1 MKESEAGSRKPE
13 AAGDA
18 PEPMV
23 RVGFTRDFLAPD
35 GRVALGDIG
44 IGLLDAAP
52 GVAWAFLP
60 ERTAELRPDQIAGY
74 DALALLGPK
83 VTEATLAGAD
93 RLAVL
98 ARYGVGYDT
107 VDLDACTR
115 HGVMLT
121 ITPDGTRRP
130 MGTAILTFLLALAHR
145 LLEKDR
151 LTRTGGW
158 GRKTEFMGTGLTGR
172 TLGIIGFGNIGQEA
186 FRLAAPLEMRH
197 LAYDP
202 YAKPDTAAAA
212 NVELVNLDRLLRES
226 DFVAIACALTPETF
240 HLLNAERLAL
250 MKPSACLISTA
261 RGPIVDQSAL
271 TAALQTGA
279 IAGAAL
285 DVFERE
291 PVDPDDPILG
301 LDNVILAPH
310 ALCWTD
316 EWITRTGAS
325 ALGGIL
331 EVAAGRVPPNVVNR
345 DVLDSP
351 LLRAKLERLARSG
364 PGAGR

>member
-1 MKESEAGSRKPE
+1 MEERR
-13 AAGDA
+13 
-18 PEPMV
+18 V
-23 RVGFTRDFLAPD
+23 RVGFTRDFLTPD

-44 IGLLDAAP
+44 VGLLDAAP
-52 GVAWAFLP
+52 GVAWEFLP
-60 ERTAELRPDQIAGY
+60 ERTGELRPDQIAGY
-74 DALALLGPK
+74 DAVALLGPK

-107 VDLDACTR
+107 VDVDACTR
-115 HGVMLT
+115 HGVLLT
-121 ITPDGTRRP
+121 ITPDGVRRP

-172 TLGIIGFGNIGQEA
+172 TLGIIGLGNIGQEA

-197 LAYDP
+197 LAHDP
-202 YAKPDTAAAA
+202 YAKPETAAGL
-212 NVELVNLDRLLRES
+212 NVELVDLDPLLRES
-226 DFVAIACALTPETF
+226 DFVAVACALTPETF

-250 MKPSACLISTA
+250 LKPTAYLISTA
-261 RGPIVDQSAL
+261 RGPIVDQAAL
-271 TAALQTGA
+271 TRALQTGA

-285 DVFERE
+285 DVFEQE
-291 PVDPDDPILG
+291 PVAPDDPILA
-301 LDNVILAPH
+301 LENVILAPH
-310 ALCWTD
+310 ALGWTD
-316 EWITRTGAS
+316 EWITRTGVS

-331 EVAAGRVPPNVVNR
+331 DVAAGRVPPNVVNR
-345 DVLDSP
+345 EVLASP
-351 LLRAKLERLARSG
+351 VLRAKLERLAATA
-364 PGAGR
+364 GAAG